1 MLVKPNTTSP
11 SFTEYLWP
19 ASSDEHQL
27 TQKYINS
34 FTFSE
39 SILLAYHGLP
49 SWGLSRKPLSN

>member
-49 SWGLSRKPLSN
+49 S